1 MKSLKHVKLSDVAE
15 INPRLQC
22 SLESNDAVSFVPMAS
37 LSAEQARII
46 IDDVRPYQEVSKGYT
61 PICDGDILIAKIT
74 PCFENGKIAQAKLS
88 RPIGFG
94 STEFHVIRPN
104 KNRLENRFIHHFLR
118 QKYVRTDGERRMTGS
133 GGQRRVP
140 ANYFAELTIP
150 LPPLPEQRRI
160 AAILDKA
167 EALRAKRRAAL
178 AKLDQ
183 LAQSIFLEMFGDPV
197 SNPKC
202 WPLKKFLNI
211 GKLDRGV
218 SKYRPRNAPELL
230 NGPFPLVQTGDVA
243 NSDGYIR
250 EYKQTYSEIGL
261 KQSRMWQAGT
271 LCITIAANIAKTGI
285 LTFDA
290 CFPDSVVGF
299 TPNDLC
305 NSEFV
310 RMWLSFLQK
319 MLEDSAPESAQKNIN
334 LEILRNLDIPLPPL
348 PLQQAF
354 AHRIEKLESLKTAHR
369 ASLAK
374 LDALFASLQDRAFRG
389 EL

>member
-1 MKSLKHVKLSDVAE
+1 VKYHTVAIRDVAKLVNGKAYNQDDWNTYGLPIIRIQNLNNDNGKFNFWSGETDNQVVVENGHLLFAWSGTPGTSFGAHIWNGDKAVLNQHIFRVDLDETRALKSWARFSLNMMIDELISQAHGGVGLKHVTKGMID
-15 INPRLQC
+15 
-22 SLESNDAVSFVPMAS
+22 S
-37 LSAEQARII
+37 LS
-46 IDDVRPYQEVSKGYT
+46 
-61 PICDGDILIAKIT
+61 
-74 PCFENGKIAQAKLS
+74 
-88 RPIGFG
+88 
-94 STEFHVIRPN
+94 
-104 KNRLENRFIHHFLR
+104 
-118 QKYVRTDGERRMTGS
+118 
-133 GGQRRVP
+133 
-140 ANYFAELTIP
+140 IP

-202 WPLKKFLNI
+202 WPLNKFLNI

-230 NGPFPLVQTGDVA
+230 NGPYPLVQTGDVA
-243 NSDGYIR
+243 NSGGYIR

-261 KQSRMWQAGT
+261 KQSRIWPSGT

-310 RMWLSFLQK
+310 RTWLSFLQK

-334 LEILRNLDIPLPPL
+334 LEILRNLDIPLPPI

-354 AHRIEKLESLKTAHR
+354 AHRIEAIESLKASHR